1 MANVWMGSSTS
12 RAMRIALGSA
22 AVATMIAT
30 VGCAARQVVVARD
43 DSAITQDV
51 QARLKADPTAGGAKI
66 GVDTKAGVV
75 SLNGAVAND
84 GIRDSAE
91 RIARDTPGV
100 RSVDNNVRFGQ

>member
-1 MANVWMGSSTS
+1 MANVWTYGSMS

-30 VGCAARQVVVARD
+30 VGCAPKQVVVARD

-51 QARLKADPTAGGAKI
+51 QARLHADSTAGGAKI

-75 SLNGAVAND
+75 SLNGVVASDN
-84 GIRDSAE
+84 IRDSAE

-100 RSVDNNVRFGQ
+100 RSVDNNVRFGE